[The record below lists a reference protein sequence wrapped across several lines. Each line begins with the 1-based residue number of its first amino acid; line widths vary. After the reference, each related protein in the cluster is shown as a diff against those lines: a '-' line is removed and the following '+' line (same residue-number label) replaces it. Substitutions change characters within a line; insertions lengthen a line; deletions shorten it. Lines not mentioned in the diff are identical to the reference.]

1 MQHPQDNFDEIPPET
16 SGDFPNHR
24 ETVSGFPDDSPSNSP
39 HQSPPGRR
47 DDPWQ
52 TPQAAAH
59 RNTPPQRPPRKKQS
73 ALFVIA
79 TVVIATVIG
88 VIVFG
93 VTLLFTCVGLFAAV
107 NDPGSAS
114 DSLLPFTLMFPV
126 ITAIAAILLT
136 GGIMLGLY
144 SLFRK

>member
-1 MQHPQDNFDEIPPET
+1 MQHPQENFDDSPPET
-16 SGDFPNHR
+16 SGDFPNHPG
-24 ETVSGFPDDSPSNSP
+24 SAAGFPDDFSSNSP
-39 HQSPPGRR
+39 HQASPGRR

-52 TPQAAAH
+52 TPQASAH
-59 RNTPPQRPPRKKQS
+59 RSTSPQRPPRKKQS

-79 TVVIATVIG
+79 TVVIATVVG

-107 NDPGSAS
+107 NDPSPAS
-114 DSLLPFTLMFPV
+114 DTLLPFTFIFPV

>member
-1 MQHPQDNFDEIPPET
+1 MRHPQEHFDDSSPEST
-16 SGDFPNHR
+16 DDLPNH
-24 ETVSGFPDDSPSNSP
+24 EQPSAGFPGDSRPNP
-39 HQSPPGRR
+39 PRQSAPGRR

-52 TPQAAAH
+52 TPQAAGH
-59 RNTPPQRPPRKKQS
+59 RNAPPQRPPRKKQS

-79 TVVIATVIG
+79 TVVLATVVG

-114 DSLLPFTLMFPV
+114 DSLTPLTFMFPV

>member
-1 MQHPQDNFDEIPPET
+1 MQHPQEHFDDSSPEPI
-16 SGDFPNHR
+16 DEFPNHGQP
-24 ETVSGFPDDSPSNSP
+24 SAGFPGDSPP
-39 HQSPPGRR
+39 TPPRQSAPGRR

-52 TPQAAAH
+52 TPQAAGH
-59 RNTPPQRPPRKKQS
+59 RNAPQQRPPRKKQS

-79 TVVIATVIG
+79 TVVLATVVG
-88 VIVFG
+88 VIVFA

-107 NDPGSAS
+107 NDPGSPS
-114 DSLLPFTLMFPV
+114 DSLTPFTFMFPV